1 MARNMVQY
9 LHQLD
14 PEFPIDEYHNVVP
27 RSYKLVY
34 NPHQL

>member
-27 RSYKLVY
+27 
-34 NPHQL
+34 PQL